1 MQAFLFP
8 GQGSQRVGMGRE
20 FYRTSEPARGIFD
33 QASEILDCDMTQIC
47 FRGTNETL
55 KATQNAQL
63 AIFTCSMAVLAVLQ
77 EKGIQAQVVAGHSVG
92 EISALVAAGSLDLVS
107 ALRLV
112 RKRGQLMAS
121 VQTPGAMTAIVGL
134 PAEKVQELC
143 GETGSL
149 GVVKIALY
157 NTATQVVI
165 SGTRPAV
172 EKVQAL
178 ARSTGALR
186 VVPLPVSSAFHSP
199 LMTEII
205 AAWQEYLATVRLQMP
220 RIPVVLNTTAR
231 IATSEAE
238 IRQELVDQLISPVR
252 WTQSIHTLVTQGVT
266 RTVEVGVSKILCG
279 LNRSIN
285 HKLENFS
292 LENQAGIRRLIAG

>member
-47 FRGTNETL
+47 FRGTNEAL

-77 EKGIQAQVVAGHSVG
+77 EKGVQAQVVAGHSVG

-149 GVVKIALY
+149 VY
-157 NTATQVVI
+157 M
-165 SGTRPAV
+165 SS
-172 EKVQAL
+172 EKPTLFQ
-178 ARSTGALR
+178 
-186 VVPLPVSSAFHSP
+186 F
-199 LMTEII
+199 
-205 AAWQEYLATVRLQMP
+205 
-220 RIPVVLNTTAR
+220 NF
-231 IATSEAE
+231 
-238 IRQELVDQLISPVR
+238 RQ
-252 WTQSIHTLVTQGVT
+252 
-266 RTVEVGVSKILCG
+266 
-279 LNRSIN
+279 
-285 HKLENFS
+285 
-292 LENQAGIRRLIAG
+292 